1 MKNRSVLD
9 SPRLLELKKKKRK
22 IFTRKIF
29 FLVFLLILILI
40 GLSFLSKWEKL
51 NINSIQSSG
60 NKVIETDMIE
70 EIVKEKISGNYLY
83 FFPKTN
89 FIIYPQREIETELKD
104 KFKRIK
110 DISVNDKNIKTLNI
124 SLTERTALYTYC
136 GNILPEL
143 NDNKCYFVDDSG
155 YIFDEAPYFSGGVY
169 LKLYGTVN
177 LDEGDPFG
185 SYFFPVNFGKLIL
198 FKETLE
204 KAGIKPAA
212 FYIQDSGDIKMFL
225 YSSISQMGPE
235 IIFKTDS
242 DFEQLAENLQ
252 TVLTTEPLQ
261 SDLKNKYSSLLYIDL
276 RFGNKVYY
284 KFK

>member
-51 NINSIQSSG
+51 NINSIQISG

-124 SLTERTALYTYC
+124 SLTERTAL
-136 GNILPEL
+136 
-143 NDNKCYFVDDSG
+143 
-155 YIFDEAPYFSGGVY
+155 
-169 LKLYGTVN
+169 
-177 LDEGDPFG
+177 
-185 SYFFPVNFGKLIL
+185 
-198 FKETLE
+198 
-204 KAGIKPAA
+204 
-212 FYIQDSGDIKMFL
+212 
-225 YSSISQMGPE
+225 
-235 IIFKTDS
+235 
-242 DFEQLAENLQ
+242 
-252 TVLTTEPLQ
+252 
-261 SDLKNKYSSLLYIDL
+261 
-276 RFGNKVYY
+276 
-284 KFK
+284 